1 MTVGVVHCRLKIKS
15 TEHLYQNSMQ
25 DIFRHESTE
34 LPITL
39 LKPDPNNPRKRDKR
53 SLSEI
58 AKSIK
63 EFGFV
68 QPIVADEEYNIII
81 GHGRYAAAKHLGY
94 KTVPVIIANGL
105 TKQQRK
111 RLQIADNRLNEFSSW
126 NDRLLAEILEE
137 MSNQYPLEIPG
148 FDSVELDKILGITD
162 YQQALNDLS
171 PTQTELPVH
180 GEYHLLVSCTR
191 EHFDQF
197 VKLRDELKKET
208 WCKVEESSR

>member
-1 MTVGVVHCRLKIKS
+1 
-15 TEHLYQNSMQ
+15 MQ
-25 DIFRHESTE
+25 DIFAHESTE
-34 LPITL
+34 LPINL
-39 LKPDPNNPRKRDKR
+39 LKPDPGNPRNRDKR
-53 SLSEI
+53 SLLEI

-105 TKQQRK
+105 TKHQLQ

-137 MSNQYPLEIPG
+137 MSNVHPLEIPG
-148 FDSVELDKILGITD
+148 FDATELDKILGITD
-162 YQQALNDLS
+162 YQLALC
-171 PTQTELPVH
+171 ELPPPRAELPNCK
-180 GEYHLLVSCTR
+180 EYHLLISCTR
-191 EHFDQF
+191 EHFDRF
-197 VKLRDELKKET
+197 AALRDALKEET
-208 WCKVEESSR
+208 WCELEEASL

>member
-1 MTVGVVHCRLKIKS
+1 
-15 TEHLYQNSMQ
+15 MQ
-25 DIFRHESTE
+25 DIFEHESTE

-53 SLSEI
+53 SISEI

-68 QPIVADEEYNIII
+68 QPIVTDEEYNIII
-81 GHGRYAAAKHLGY
+81 GHGRYAAAKYLGY

-105 TKQQRK
+105 TKHQRR
-111 RLQIADNRLNEFSSW
+111 RLQIADNRVNEFSSW
-126 NDRLLAEILEE
+126 NDRLLAELIEE
-137 MSNQYPLEIPG
+137 MSNQCQIEIPG
-148 FDSVELDKILGITD
+148 FDSDEIEKILGIAD
-162 YQQALNDLS
+162 YQKALDDLL
-171 PTQTELPVH
+171 PTQAELHVH

-197 VKLRDELKKET
+197 VNLRDTLKNET

>member
-1 MTVGVVHCRLKIKS
+1 
-15 TEHLYQNSMQ
+15 MQ
-25 DIFRHESTE
+25 DIFGHESTE

-81 GHGRYAAAKHLGY
+81 GHGRYVAAKHLGY

-105 TKQQRK
+105 TKHQQK
-111 RLQIADNRLNEFSSW
+111 RLQIADNRLNELSSW
-126 NDRLLAEILEE
+126 NDRLLAEMIEE
-137 MSNQYPLEIPG
+137 MNKFNPLDIPG
-148 FDSVELDKILGITD
+148 FDSDELDKILGITD
-162 YQQALNDLS
+162 YHQALNDLS
-171 PTQTELPVH
+171 PQRSELPVQE
-180 GEYHLLVSCTR
+180 EYHLLVSCTR
-191 EHFDQF
+191 EHYDQF
-197 VKLRDELKKET
+197 ENLRDTLKKET
-208 WCKVEESSR
+208 WCKVEEASR